1 MSDTLT
7 SLRRQLDGVGKLE
20 SVVRAMKAVA
30 ASSIGQY
37 EAAVRALGDYE
48 RSVALGL
55 SVCLRDVGNAGVEKT
70 APDDCSIGAIVFG
83 SDQGLVGRF
92 NEAIVDFSL
101 RSLAALPGQKT
112 LWVVGERV
120 YSQLTDAG
128 MSVVRQFTVPSSAA
142 AITPLVTE
150 IQIEVE
156 AQCAKSQY
164 AQVYVFHNRPQSAA
178 LYEPMGQRLLPLD
191 AQWHARLTDI
201 QWPTSNLAEVLGGAE
216 VTLRALVHEHLFIS
230 LYKACAES
238 LTSEN
243 GSRLEAMQ
251 RAQRNI
257 ETLCAHLKQSFNR
270 RRQSSIDEELFDVI
284 AGFNALSATTPL
296 PKHGSA
302 GSPGTTEES
311 ARSYNAARN

>member
-1 MSDTLT
+1 MSDTLI
-7 SLRRQLDGVGKLE
+7 SLRHQLDGAGKLE

-55 SVCLRDVGNAGVEKT
+55 SVCLRNVGDAAVEKST
-70 APDDCSIGAIVFG
+70 HADDRSIGAIVFG

-101 RSLAALPGQKT
+101 RSLAALPGRKT
-112 LWVVGERV
+112 IWAVGERV
-120 YSQLTDAG
+120 YSHLTDAG
-128 MSVVRQFTVPSSAA
+128 MSVGRQFTVPSSAA

-156 AQCAKSQY
+156 AQCAKSQH

-178 LYEPMGQRLLPLD
+178 LYEPMCQRLLPLD
-191 AQWHARLTDI
+191 AQWHARLTGI

-216 VTLRALVHEHLFIS
+216 VTLRALVREHLFIS

-284 AGFNALSATTPL
+284 AGFNALSVTTPL
-296 PKHGSA
+296 PKHGS
-302 GSPGTTEES
+302 P
-311 ARSYNAARN
+311 

>member
-7 SLRRQLDGVGKLE
+7 SLRNQLDGVGKLE

-55 SVCLRDVGNAGVEKT
+55 SVCLRDVGVAAVEKSSH
-70 APDDCSIGAIVFG
+70 ADDRSVSAIVFG

-101 RSLAALPGQKT
+101 QSLAALPGHKT
-112 LWVVGERV
+112 LWAVGERV

-156 AQCAKSQY
+156 AHCAKSQY
-164 AQVYVFHNRPQSAA
+164 AQVYVFHNRPLSAA

-201 QWPTSNLAEVLGGAE
+201 QWPTSNLAEVLGSAE
-216 VTLRALVHEHLFIS
+216 FTLRSLVHEHLFIS
-230 LYKACAES
+230 LYKTCAES

-251 RAQRNI
+251 RAQKNI
-257 ETLCAHLKQSFNR
+257 EALCAHLKQSFNR

-296 PKHGSA
+296 PKHGS
-302 GSPGTTEES
+302 P
-311 ARSYNAARN
+311 